1 MHFKSGD
8 SISVLKAG
16 IQMWISKCSVL
27 HAWHHHPSLST
38 PNCSMTLMISFVTVC
53 HRMPLPHVLVIQW
66 FYICPF
72 IFLFLCTC
80 STMASPSRHNPVFFC
95 WEVPDYLN
103 QHFLHYSL
111 YFHNTLHKYRLQ
123 NSVWKGLI
131 LRSSRGFTEGQT
143 LQRNHPQ
150 SHFPTVFIKIL

>member
-53 HRMPLPHVLVIQW
+53 HRMPLPQVLVIQW

-72 IFLFLCTC
+72 IFLFLYMLNYGFSFQDITQFSFAEKFLTIWTNISYIILYI
-80 STMASPSRHNPVFFC
+80 ST
-95 WEVPDYLN
+95 
-103 QHFLHYSL
+103 
-111 YFHNTLHKYRLQ
+111 TLDINIGCKI
-123 NSVWKGLI
+123 VCGKG
-131 LRSSRGFTEGQT
+131 
-143 LQRNHPQ
+143 
-150 SHFPTVFIKIL
+150 